1 MLFIICSPQLP
12 RTPHPGQAASGSGL
26 CSGPCVLLGTQVWE
40 VRMVLCLFLVRVSHA
55 PREPLPSHVKDEVI
69 VSSQIL
75 ICWVK
80 SLGLGESPGFL
91 CAVTER
97 DS

>member
-1 MLFIICSPQLP
+1 M
-12 RTPHPGQAASGSGL
+12 
-26 CSGPCVLLGTQVWE
+26 
-40 VRMVLCLFLVRVSHA
+40 MLCLFLVRVSHA

-80 SLGLGESPGFL
+80 SLGLGESPGPL